1 MFIVSICRDLNF
13 DDQIEGVLKK
23 NRQENL
29 APPERPEI
37 KHEAFIFRPL
47 AGTKA
52 LNVPSKSRVLTDKLA
67 DFASFFL
74 IDAYLRLANCTT
86 KCVVAHCEQYNK
98 VPAHTT

>member
-1 MFIVSICRDLNF
+1 MFIVCICRDLNF

-86 KCVVAHCEQYNK
+86 KCVVGELRTIQQSPC
-98 VPAHTT
+98 